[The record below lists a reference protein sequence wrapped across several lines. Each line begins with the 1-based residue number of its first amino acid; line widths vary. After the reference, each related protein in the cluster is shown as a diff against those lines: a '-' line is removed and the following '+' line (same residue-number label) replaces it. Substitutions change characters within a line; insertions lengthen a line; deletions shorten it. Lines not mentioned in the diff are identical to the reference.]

1 LARDALRGHRALF
14 ATPDGP
20 VEGEVRSIDPMRGL
34 IVRTESGERF
44 LPAVS
49 TSVAEWGGV
58 VRRAAALPTQSPE

>member
-1 LARDALRGHRALF
+1 
-14 ATPDGP
+14 

-34 IVRTESGERF
+34 VVRTESGERF